1 MVCAGHVLAA
11 ALVLIQLFDVHI
23 LAVSGGSV
31 CVSDL
36 YCNAMQLDMCVVV
49 EASVELF
56 VTQVGEKEVMH
67 FRNS

>member
-31 CVSDL
+31 CASDL
-36 YCNAMQLDMCVVV
+36 YCNAMQLDVCGCGSICGTVCN
-49 EASVELF
+49 
-56 VTQVGEKEVMH
+56 TG
-67 FRNS
+67 R

>member
-1 MVCAGHVLAA
+1 M
-11 ALVLIQLFDVHI
+11 
-23 LAVSGGSV
+23 SGGSV
-31 CVSDL
+31 CASDL

-49 EASVELF
+49 EVSVELF